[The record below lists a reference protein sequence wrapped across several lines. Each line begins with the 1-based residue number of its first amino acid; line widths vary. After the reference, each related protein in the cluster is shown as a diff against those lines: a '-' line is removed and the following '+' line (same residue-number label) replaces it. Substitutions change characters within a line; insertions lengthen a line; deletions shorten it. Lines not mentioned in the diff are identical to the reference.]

1 MPFSSPPGDTQT
13 LSQFVYPPRALADDV
28 EDEAAE
34 GVWGYLIPLDA
45 RFGNALVLKK
55 RDTCSLPASEVIS
68 HRNGASRTKRRRRND
83 GLGRAKGKA
92 AGQDTPGGYLIGRHS
107 ECGKLRGKIKHVP

>member
-1 MPFSSPPGDTQT
+1 MMPFSSPPGDTQA

-45 RFGNALVLKK
+45 RFGNALVLK
-55 RDTCSLPASEVIS
+55 RRENCSSPALEVIS
-68 HRNGASRTKRRRRND
+68 HRNGTSRTKRPKKND
-83 GLGRAKGKA
+83 SLGRAKEQIGS
-92 AGQDTPGGYLIGRHS
+92 PGGYLIGRHS
-107 ECGKLRGKIKHVP
+107 ECGKLRWNIKHVS